1 MPDLG
6 VKNVREV
13 GRVISVF
20 NYRVKVLLDPDV
32 RSQIR
37 SYPHRI
43 SVVTQIGGYLLFPV
57 APGESAV
64 GIVIGASE
72 NETIEADT
80 ERDMALQLAR
90 SRRILTINLLGQ
102 LRESMPFEPGVSIYP
117 VLETP
122 ALLPTEEELKTILEY
137 QPRDNRDI
145 ALVVG
150 PSPIYRQDVTVS
162 FNDLL
167 ARPFG
172 VIGNTGSGKSWS
184 VASIIQSALALLNKQ
199 EQPAV
204 EQQNREFK
212 PLPKFIILD
221 INGEYGSAFP
231 LKNTESEM
239 ISDRE
244 LNKSYINGKPFELP
258 LWIFNLTELI
268 SFFEASQASQV
279 PVLER
284 VITMIREDSVD
295 PDAVKPFR
303 RLVRIVDKCLN
314 YLGSLSVYAA
324 EADGTAVSD
333 NTAELI
339 SHLQETIYII
349 RELARELAKYKVGL
363 PSQFNGIEKDI
374 EKIRERGLRSKEEYE
389 SLRKEKNWA
398 EFQRLPPGVAEEVV
412 QFVAKLEPVFQQF
425 RLDIVTKG
433 GLKQIIADSPIQF
446 NPRELERDAH
456 FHIAASRHG
465 AESRIQE
472 FISTLRLRIH
482 RQLADK
488 RWSVFTQGGG
498 SLEDILWAMTG
509 QDDDQVIVVDCSMLA
524 HDVLPFFCA
533 VFGRILLEVRTQ
545 AEPAK
550 RTVQPY
556 VLVLEEA
563 HNYLKPRNQDEAP
576 GLTLARETF
585 ERIAKEGRKFGLSLI
600 IASQRPSDVS
610 ATVLSQCANFLVHR
624 IQNPEDIEYF
634 KKILP
639 IGSRDLLEQLPILA
653 PGEGLLLGSAV
664 NVAARVK
671 VRKPEP
677 VPTSDTPRPWEAWQ
691 PGKEQFN
698 IGEFLKTWIHES
710 DGEPEDG
717 SKDTLLE
724 ETEVVSE
731 DDFDDEVPF

>member
-1 MPDLG
+1 MVPDLG

-32 RSQIR
+32 RSQIW
-37 SYPHRI
+37 SYPHRVSI
-43 SVVTQIGGYLLFPV
+43 VTQIGGYLLFPV

-80 ERDMALQLAR
+80 ERDMTLQLAR

-122 ALLPTEEELKTILEY
+122 ALLPSEEELKAILEY

-150 PSPIYRQDVTVS
+150 QSPIYRQDVTVS

-199 EQPAV
+199 EQPVV
-204 EQQNREFK
+204 EQLNWEFK

-231 LKNTESEM
+231 FKNTDSEA

-258 LWIFNLTELI
+258 LWIFNLAELI

-279 PVLER
+279 PILER
-284 VITMIREDSVD
+284 VITMIREDSID
-295 PDAVKPFR
+295 PSAVKPFR
-303 RLVRIVDKCLN
+303 QLVRLIDKCLN
-314 YLGSLSVYAA
+314 YLGSLSVYAG
-324 EADGTAVSD
+324 EANGRAVSD

-339 SHLQETIYII
+339 SHLQEIICII
-349 RELARELAKYKVGL
+349 RQVAKDKVEL
-363 PSQFNGIEKDI
+363 PSQFNEIEEDI
-374 EKIRERGLRSKEEYE
+374 AKIRERGLRTKEEYE
-389 SLRKEKNWA
+389 ELRKERNWA
-398 EFQRLPPGVAEEVV
+398 EFNRLPPGVAEGVM
-412 QFVAKLEPVFQQF
+412 QFVAKLEPVIQQF

-498 SLEDILWAMTG
+498 SLKDILWAMTG

-545 AEPAK
+545 AEPAQ

-556 VLVLEEA
+556 VIVLEEA
-563 HNYLKPRNQDEAP
+563 HNYLKPRNQGEAP

-585 ERIAKEGRKFGLSLI
+585 ERIAKEGRKFGLSLV

-639 IGSRDLLEQLPILA
+639 VGSRDLLEQLPILA

-717 SKDTLLE
+717 SKDTAFE
-724 ETEVVSE
+724 ETEVVPQN
-731 DDFDDEVPF
+731 DFDDEVP